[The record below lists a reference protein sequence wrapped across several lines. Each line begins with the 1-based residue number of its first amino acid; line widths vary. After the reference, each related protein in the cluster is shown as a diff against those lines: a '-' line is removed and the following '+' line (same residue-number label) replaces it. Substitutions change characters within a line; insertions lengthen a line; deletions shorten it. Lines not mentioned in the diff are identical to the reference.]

1 MLTYILSKTFTNVDV
16 MGFKIGWINW
26 EQQKLKTVVNRVTRK
41 NVNNESNLPLTI
53 SAQDGLIAQ
62 DHFFDKKVASQNL
75 QNYLLLKKGD
85 FAYNKSYSNGYPFGS
100 IKRLNKYKEG
110 VISSLYIAFKP
121 KQADSDYLEQF
132 FDSDKWHRE
141 IYSRAAEG
149 ARNHGL
155 LNISPNDFFDADVK
169 LPSSNEEQK
178 MIGDILKKVSEIITL
193 QQHKLDQLNTLKKGL
208 LQKMFADKKHP
219 KPELRFKSFHDNWI
233 NHKAGDFMIER
244 NQKATIDDDFP
255 LKAFIANKG
264 VADKGERYDR
274 SAITNDASNKMYKRT
289 LFNDFIYSSNN
300 LETGSIGLNKYGN
313 ASISPVYSIFYF
325 KNKESADFFGRILVR
340 KEFINS
346 MIRYRQGVVYGQWR
360 IKEKDFLNISISVPS
375 LEEQEKIGSL
385 LDKLDETI
393 NVNSKLL
400 NQLKVLKKSL
410 LQNMFI

>member
-16 MGFKIGWINW
+16 MGFKIGWLTW

-62 DHFFDKKVASQNL
+62 DHFFGKKVASQNL

-193 QQHKLDQLNTLKKGL
+193 QQRKLDQLNTLKKGL

-219 KPELRFKSFHDNWI
+219 KPELRFKGFSGDWEQRKLGDVVEITMGQSPDGKTYSDTPSEYILVQGNADLVNGWVKPRI
-233 NHKAGDFMIER
+233 WTTQITKEAHKGAIILSVRAPAGEVGRTKYDVVLGR
-244 NQKATIDDDFP
+244 
-255 LKAFIANKG
+255 G
-264 VADKGERYDR
+264 VAGIEG
-274 SAITNDASNKMYKRT
+274 NE
-289 LFNDFIYSSNN
+289 FIYQLLFRMSKTGYWNKYA
-300 LETGSIGLNKYGN
+300 TGSTFASLNSKDVSN
-313 ASISPVYSIFYF
+313 AQITVT
-325 KNKESADFFGRILVR
+325 NTQE
-340 KEFINS
+340 
-346 MIRYRQGVVYGQWR
+346 
-360 IKEKDFLNISISVPS
+360 EK
-375 LEEQEKIGSL
+375 QIGSL
-385 LDKLDETI
+385 FSKIDNLVDLQQSKLDKL
-393 NVNSKLL
+393 NS
-400 NQLKVLKKSL
+400 LKKSL

>member
-1 MLTYILSKTFTNVDV
+1 MVPKVRFKGFTDEWEQRKLGDV
-16 MGFKIGWINW
+16 LFGFKYGLNTPAIDYDGQNKYLRITDIDDNTHQFMQDKLTSPKNRDDSYLLKSGDILFARTGASVGKTYEYHPEDGKVYYAGFLIKGSTSNNNDASFIFFSTLLNRYIRFVKVTSMRSGQPGINANEYKKYSLYIPQKN
-26 EQQKLKTVVNRVTRK
+26 EQCR
-41 NVNNESNLPLTI
+41 I
-53 SAQDGLIAQ
+53 S
-62 DHFFDKKVASQNL
+62 K
-75 QNYLLLKKGD
+75 LLKK
-85 FAYNKSYSNGYPFGS
+85 
-100 IKRLNKYKEG
+100 I
-110 VISSLYIAFKP
+110 
-121 KQADSDYLEQF
+121 
-132 FDSDKWHRE
+132 
-141 IYSRAAEG
+141 
-149 ARNHGL
+149 
-155 LNISPNDFFDADVK
+155 DA
-169 LPSSNEEQK
+169 
-178 MIGDILKKVSEIITL
+178 IITL
-193 QQHKLDQLNTLKKGL
+193 QQRKLDQLNTLKKGL

-410 LQNMFI
+410 LQTMFI

>member
-1 MLTYILSKTFTNVDV
+1 MTRQPKSMVPKVRFKGFTDEWEQRKLGDV
-16 MGFKIGWINW
+16 LFGFKYGLNTPAIDYDGQNKYLRITDIDDNTHQFMQDKLTSPKNRDDSYLLKSGDILFARTGASVGKTYEYHPEDGKVYYAGFLIKGSTSNNNDASFIFLSTLLNRYIRFVKVTSTRSGQPGINANEYKKYSLYIPQKN
-26 EQQKLKTVVNRVTRK
+26 EQCR
-41 NVNNESNLPLTI
+41 I
-53 SAQDGLIAQ
+53 S
-62 DHFFDKKVASQNL
+62 K
-75 QNYLLLKKGD
+75 LLKK
-85 FAYNKSYSNGYPFGS
+85 
-100 IKRLNKYKEG
+100 I
-110 VISSLYIAFKP
+110 
-121 KQADSDYLEQF
+121 
-132 FDSDKWHRE
+132 
-141 IYSRAAEG
+141 
-149 ARNHGL
+149 
-155 LNISPNDFFDADVK
+155 DA
-169 LPSSNEEQK
+169 
-178 MIGDILKKVSEIITL
+178 IITL
-193 QQHKLDQLNTLKKGL
+193 QQRKLDQLNTLKKGL

-219 KPELRFKSFHDNWI
+219 QPELRFKSFHDNWI

>member
-1 MLTYILSKTFTNVDV
+1 MTRQPKSMVPKVRFKGFTDEWEQHKLEEIAEFYNGDRGPNYPKPSEIVEQGVPFINAGDLINGHIDYRNCKHITSDKFNQLNGAKLKINDIVYCLRGTIGKNGLVNSDANATIASSLVCIRPVKLRPLFLFQILNSSIEERQRKMVDEGAAQPNISATNLKKFLIPVPNDNEQE
-16 MGFKIGWINW
+16 KIG
-26 EQQKLKTVVNRVTRK
+26 EVFSKL
-41 NVNNESNLPLTI
+41 
-53 SAQDGLIAQ
+53 
-62 DHFFDKKVASQNL
+62 
-75 QNYLLLKKGD
+75 
-85 FAYNKSYSNGYPFGS
+85 
-100 IKRLNKYKEG
+100 
-110 VISSLYIAFKP
+110 
-121 KQADSDYLEQF
+121 
-132 FDSDKWHRE
+132 
-141 IYSRAAEG
+141 
-149 ARNHGL
+149 NHL
-155 LNISPNDFFDADVK
+155 
-169 LPSSNEEQK
+169 
-178 MIGDILKKVSEIITL
+178 ITL

>member
-1 MLTYILSKTFTNVDV
+1 MTRQPKSMVPKVRFKGFTDEWEHRELGEVSEKITQKNKDNLYSVTLTN
-16 MGFKIGWINW
+16 
-26 EQQKLKTVVNRVTRK
+26 
-41 NVNNESNLPLTI
+41 
-53 SAQDGLIAQ
+53 SAEYGIIDQRS
-62 DHFFDKKVASQNL
+62 FFDKDISNAKNL
-75 QNYLLLKKGD
+75 SNYYVVHPDD
-85 FAYNKSYSNGYPFGS
+85 FVYNPRISNEAPVGPIKRNNLDITGVMSPLYYVFRPHDINKTFLEYYFSTSKWHKFMKLNGNSGARSDRFS
-100 IKRLNKYKEG
+100 IKDSEFVKMP
-110 VISSLYIAFKP
+110 IPSP
-121 KQADSDYLEQF
+121 K
-132 FDSDKWHRE
+132 
-141 IYSRAAEG
+141 
-149 ARNHGL
+149 
-155 LNISPNDFFDADVK
+155 
-169 LPSSNEEQK
+169 NEEQVK
-178 MIGDILKKVSEIITL
+178 IGKLLSTVATYLAL

-219 KPELRFKSFHDNWI
+219 KRELRFKSFHDNWI

-400 NQLKVLKKSL
+400 NQLKVLKKFL

>member
-1 MLTYILSKTFTNVDV
+1 MVPKVRFKGFTDEWEQHKLEEIAEFYNGDRGPNYPKPSEIVEQGVPFINAGDLINGHIDYRNCKHITSDKFNQLNGAKLKINDIVYCLRGTIGKNGLVNSDANATIASSLVCIRPVKLRPLFLFQILNSSIEERQRKMVDEGAAQPNISATNLKKFLIPVPNDNEQE
-16 MGFKIGWINW
+16 KIG
-26 EQQKLKTVVNRVTRK
+26 EVFSKL
-41 NVNNESNLPLTI
+41 
-53 SAQDGLIAQ
+53 
-62 DHFFDKKVASQNL
+62 
-75 QNYLLLKKGD
+75 
-85 FAYNKSYSNGYPFGS
+85 
-100 IKRLNKYKEG
+100 
-110 VISSLYIAFKP
+110 
-121 KQADSDYLEQF
+121 
-132 FDSDKWHRE
+132 
-141 IYSRAAEG
+141 
-149 ARNHGL
+149 NHL
-155 LNISPNDFFDADVK
+155 
-169 LPSSNEEQK
+169 
-178 MIGDILKKVSEIITL
+178 ITL

>member
-1 MLTYILSKTFTNVDV
+1 MEFREGRVSGTSNLGYKIIKDGDLVLSPQNLWLGNININNIGKGLVSPSYKTFEFRNIDSS
-16 MGFKIGWINW
+16 FINP
-26 EQQKLKTVVNRVTRK
+26 QLRT
-41 NVNNESNLPLTI
+41 
-53 SAQDGLIAQ
+53 
-62 DHFFDKKVASQNL
+62 
-75 QNYLLLKKGD
+75 
-85 FAYNKSYSNGYPFGS
+85 
-100 IKRLNKYKEG
+100 
-110 VISSLYIAFKP
+110 
-121 KQADSDYLEQF
+121 
-132 FDSDKWHRE
+132 
-141 IYSRAAEG
+141 
-149 ARNHGL
+149 
-155 LNISPNDFFDADVK
+155 
-169 LPSSNEEQK
+169 QK
-178 MIGDILKKVSEIITL
+178 MLEEYKNSSTQGASVVRRNLEIDSFYQIKIFVPTITEQEEIGSFFKQLDNTITL
-193 QQHKLDQLNTLKKGL
+193 QQRKLDQLNTLKKGL

-410 LQNMFI
+410 LQTMFI

>member
-1 MLTYILSKTFTNVDV
+1 MLTYILSKTFINVDV
-16 MGFKIGWINW
+16 MGFKIGWLTW
-26 EQQKLKTVVNRVTRK
+26 EHRELGEVSEKITQKNKDNLYSVT
-41 NVNNESNLPLTI
+41 LTN
-53 SAQDGLIAQ
+53 SAEYGIIDQRS
-62 DHFFDKKVASQNL
+62 FFDKDISNAKNL
-75 QNYLLLKKGD
+75 SNYYVVHPDD
-85 FAYNKSYSNGYPFGS
+85 FVYNPRISNEAPVGPIKRNNLDITGVMSPLYYVFRPHDINKTFLEYYFSTSKWHKFMKLNGNSGARSDRFS
-100 IKRLNKYKEG
+100 IKDSEFVKMP
-110 VISSLYIAFKP
+110 IPSP
-121 KQADSDYLEQF
+121 K
-132 FDSDKWHRE
+132 
-141 IYSRAAEG
+141 
-149 ARNHGL
+149 
-155 LNISPNDFFDADVK
+155 
-169 LPSSNEEQK
+169 NEEQVK
-178 MIGDILKKVSEIITL
+178 IGKLLSTVATYLAL

-400 NQLKVLKKSL
+400 NQLKVLKKFL

>member
-1 MLTYILSKTFTNVDV
+1 
-16 MGFKIGWINW
+16 MGFKIGWLTW
-26 EQQKLKTVVNRVTRK
+26 EQRKLGDVTDIKTGSRNHQDSVENGKYPFFVRSEKIERLDEYDFDTKAILIPGDGRIGEIFHYYDGKFALHQRVYKVDNFNGIDALFLLSLFRYSFRRHALRLNAQGTVPSLR
-41 NVNNESNLPLTI
+41 LPMFTKWEILLPKLEEQEKIGQLFQSLDRTI
-53 SAQDGLIAQ
+53 TLHEEKQRQLEQ
-62 DHFFDKKVASQNL
+62 
-75 QNYLLLKKGD
+75 LKK
-85 FAYNKSYSNGYPFGS
+85 A
-100 IKRLNKYKEG
+100 
-110 VISSLYIAFKP
+110 
-121 KQADSDYLEQF
+121 
-132 FDSDKWHRE
+132 
-141 IYSRAAEG
+141 
-149 ARNHGL
+149 
-155 LNISPNDFFDADVK
+155 
-169 LPSSNEEQK
+169 
-178 MIGDILKKVSEIITL
+178 
-193 QQHKLDQLNTLKKGL
+193 L

-233 NHKAGDFMIER
+233 DHKAGDFMIER

-346 MIRYRQGVVYGQWR
+346 MIRYRQGVVYGQWK

>member
-1 MLTYILSKTFTNVDV
+1 
-16 MGFKIGWINW
+16 MGFKIGWLTW
-26 EQQKLKTVVNRVTRK
+26 EQRKLGDVTDIKTGSRNHQDSVENGKYPFFVRSEKIERLDEYDFDTKAILIPGDGRIGEIFHYYDGKFALHQRVYKVDNFNGIDALFLLSLFRYSFRRHALRLNAQGTVPSLR
-41 NVNNESNLPLTI
+41 LPMFTKWEILLPKLEEQEKIGQLFQSLDRTI
-53 SAQDGLIAQ
+53 TLHEEKQRQLEQ
-62 DHFFDKKVASQNL
+62 
-75 QNYLLLKKGD
+75 LKK
-85 FAYNKSYSNGYPFGS
+85 A
-100 IKRLNKYKEG
+100 
-110 VISSLYIAFKP
+110 
-121 KQADSDYLEQF
+121 
-132 FDSDKWHRE
+132 
-141 IYSRAAEG
+141 
-149 ARNHGL
+149 
-155 LNISPNDFFDADVK
+155 
-169 LPSSNEEQK
+169 
-178 MIGDILKKVSEIITL
+178 
-193 QQHKLDQLNTLKKGL
+193 L

-233 NHKAGDFMIER
+233 DHKAGDFMIER

>member
-1 MLTYILSKTFTNVDV
+1 
-16 MGFKIGWINW
+16 MGFKIGWLTW
-26 EQQKLKTVVNRVTRK
+26 EQRKLGEIGETFSGLSGK
-41 NVNNESNLPLTI
+41 N
-53 SAQDGLIAQ
+53 
-62 DHFFDKKVASQNL
+62 K
-75 QNYLLLKKGD
+75 
-85 FAYNKSYSNGYPFGS
+85 
-100 IKRLNKYKEG
+100 
-110 VISSLYIAFKP
+110 
-121 KQADSDYLEQF
+121 
-132 FDSDKWHRE
+132 
-141 IYSRAAEG
+141 
-149 ARNHGL
+149 
-155 LNISPNDFFDADVK
+155 NDFGHGDASFITYMNVF
-169 LPSSNEEQK
+169 SNSIADLRGTEHVEIDSKQNQV
-178 MIGDILKKVSEIITL
+178 IYGDILFTTSSETPEEVGMSSVWLGHTKNTYLNSFCFGYRILEKQNFDSYYMAYLLRTENFRKRMTVLAQGISRYNISKKQVMNTFVNFPTMEEQRKIGKALFLIDRTITL
-193 QQHKLDQLNTLKKGL
+193 HEEKQRQLEQLKKAL

-233 NHKAGDFMIER
+233 NHKAGDFMIKR

>member
-1 MLTYILSKTFTNVDV
+1 MTRQPKSMVPKVRFKGFTDEWEQRKLGDV
-16 MGFKIGWINW
+16 LFGFKYGLNTPAIDYDGQNKYLRITDIDDNTHQFMQDKLTSPKNRDDSYLLKSGDILFARTGASVGKTYEYHPEDGKVYYAGFLIKGSTSNNNDASFIFFSTLLNRYIRFVKVTSTRSGQPGINANEYKKYSLYIPQKN
-26 EQQKLKTVVNRVTRK
+26 EQCR
-41 NVNNESNLPLTI
+41 I
-53 SAQDGLIAQ
+53 S
-62 DHFFDKKVASQNL
+62 K
-75 QNYLLLKKGD
+75 LLKK
-85 FAYNKSYSNGYPFGS
+85 
-100 IKRLNKYKEG
+100 I
-110 VISSLYIAFKP
+110 
-121 KQADSDYLEQF
+121 
-132 FDSDKWHRE
+132 
-141 IYSRAAEG
+141 
-149 ARNHGL
+149 
-155 LNISPNDFFDADVK
+155 DA
-169 LPSSNEEQK
+169 
-178 MIGDILKKVSEIITL
+178 IITL
-193 QQHKLDQLNTLKKGL
+193 QQRKLDQLNTLKKGL

-219 KPELRFKSFHDNWI
+219 QPELRFKSFHDNWI

>member
-1 MLTYILSKTFTNVDV
+1 MTRQPKSMVPKVRFKGFTDEWEQRKLGDV
-16 MGFKIGWINW
+16 LFGFKYGLNTPAIDYDGQNKYLRITDIDDNTHQFMQDKLTSPKNRDDSYLLKSGDILFARTGASVGKTYEYHPEDGKVYYAGFLIKGSTSNNNDASFIFFSTLLNRYIRFVKVTSMRSGQPGINANEYKKYSLYIPQKN
-26 EQQKLKTVVNRVTRK
+26 EQCR
-41 NVNNESNLPLTI
+41 I
-53 SAQDGLIAQ
+53 S
-62 DHFFDKKVASQNL
+62 K
-75 QNYLLLKKGD
+75 LLKK
-85 FAYNKSYSNGYPFGS
+85 
-100 IKRLNKYKEG
+100 I
-110 VISSLYIAFKP
+110 
-121 KQADSDYLEQF
+121 
-132 FDSDKWHRE
+132 
-141 IYSRAAEG
+141 
-149 ARNHGL
+149 
-155 LNISPNDFFDADVK
+155 DA
-169 LPSSNEEQK
+169 
-178 MIGDILKKVSEIITL
+178 IITL
-193 QQHKLDQLNTLKKGL
+193 QQRKLDQLNTLKKGL

-410 LQNMFI
+410 LQTMFI